1 MTPSRRQE
9 QAGPAAVSGDVL
21 QIGEVAERLGLSL
34 RTIRYY
40 EELGL
45 VIPSARSPG
54 GFRLYS
60 EDDVKRLELVR
71 EMKPLDLSLTQVS
84 DLLDALD
91 RLEAATPGSRE
102 FEDALE
108 RLSSHARSAQER
120 CSDLEERVSRARGF
134 ADRLKREA
142 RRYRRLSGGRG

>member
-1 MTPSRRQE
+1 MSENRRTE
-9 QAGPAAVSGDVL
+9 AAEPEGASGDVL

-45 VIPSARSPG
+45 VTPSARSPG

-60 EDDVKRLELVR
+60 EADVKRLELVR
-71 EMKPLDLSLTQVS
+71 EMKPLDLTLTQVS

-91 RLEAATPGSRE
+91 RLEEAAAGSTE
-102 FEDALE
+102 FDDALE
-108 RLSSHARSAQER
+108 RLSSHARSAAER
-120 CSDLEERVSRARGF
+120 CADLEQRVGRARAF
-134 ADRLKREA
+134 SDRLKREA
-142 RRYRRLSGGRG
+142 RRYRRLANGGR

>member
-1 MTPSRRQE
+1 MSQNRRAQE
-9 QAGPAAVSGDVL
+9 AESAAVNGDVL

-45 VIPSARSPG
+45 VTPSARSPG

-60 EDDVKRLELVR
+60 EADVKRLELVR
-71 EMKPLDLSLTQVS
+71 EMKPLDLTLMQVS

-91 RLEAATPGSRE
+91 RLEKAAPGSSE
-102 FEDALE
+102 FDDALE
-108 RLSSHARSAQER
+108 RLSSHARSADER
-120 CSDLEERVSRARGF
+120 CADLEQRVVRARAF
-134 ADRLKREA
+134 SDRLKREA
-142 RRYRRLSGGRG
+142 RRYRRLANATR